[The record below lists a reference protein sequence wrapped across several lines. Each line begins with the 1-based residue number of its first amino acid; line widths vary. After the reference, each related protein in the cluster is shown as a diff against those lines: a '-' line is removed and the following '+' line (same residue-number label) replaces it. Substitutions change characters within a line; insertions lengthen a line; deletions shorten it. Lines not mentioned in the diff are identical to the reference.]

1 MSVAASSLITAAQL
15 KTYLGPEYSVGT
27 DNDSLFELLIDSVS
41 EMFNS
46 RVGGTLAKTT
56 YTAQYFDGN
65 GKESL
70 VLPNFPVISI
80 TSIHEGGV
88 LLTEGEDGDYVVD
101 HASGIIHRVGGTW
114 LRGRHT
120 IKITYVAGY
129 VVQGTAPA
137 AGETALPA
145 DLKLACMIQ
154 VAREWKKSQ
163 GSEWG
168 ETSRSFPDGSTS
180 HVERGLLKEV
190 EETLQKYR
198 RYRV

>member
-1 MSVAASSLITAAQL
+1 MAVLAASLITAAQF
-15 KTYLGPEYSVGT
+15 KPYLGPEYSGT
-27 DNDSLFELLIDSVS
+27 GNDTLFELLIDSVS
-41 EMFNS
+41 EMFNGHIG
-46 RVGGTLAKTT
+46 RTLAKTT
-56 YTAQYFDGN
+56 YTDAYFDGN

-70 VLPNFPVISI
+70 VLPNYPIVSVA
-80 TSIHEGGV
+80 SIHENGV
-88 LLTEGEDGDYVVD
+88 LLVEGAAADYVVD
-101 HASGIIHRVGGTW
+101 HATGIIHRVGGVW
-114 LRGRHT
+114 ARGRQT
-120 IKITYVAGY
+120 LKITYAAGY
-129 VVQGTAPA
+129 VVQGASPG

-154 VAREWKKSQ
+154 VAREWKKTQ

-190 EETLQKYR
+190 EEILEKYR